1 MKNINVNEVQE
12 QPPLFPTGPLVQWRP
27 GCGKGYAHLAHQVV
41 QRKLLALQSAGE
53 LNDVIIEADDDEAG
67 DADGGKQVDIRGD
80 VAKVKV
86 ESTNMDTE
94 VDVDEKKLERQ
105 QAARVKAKADKL
117 EKAQAAKAIENDR
130 KIFDLVSADVTSEDC
145 FHNMI

>member
-1 MKNINVNEVQE
+1 M
-12 QPPLFPTGPLVQWRP
+12 
-27 GCGKGYAHLAHQVV
+27 
-41 QRKLLALQSAGE
+41 ALQSAGE